1 MCPGGN
7 RGTLP
12 GSEGLSLDPVQ
23 RRAEE
28 ALPDLNYPEQ
38 VGTPSKAGCKGSP
51 GDPDVTMVLSSWPLH
66 SH

>member
-7 RGTLP
+7 RSALP

-23 RRAEE
+23 RQAEA
-28 ALPDLNYPEQ
+28 ALPDLNCPEE
-38 VGTPSKAGCKGSP
+38 VGIPRKAECKGSP
-51 GDPDVTMVLSSWPLH
+51 GDPEVTMVLSSWLLH